1 LQGQYE
7 YSLHFRLD
15 KEGED
20 GYIVRSHGNYM
31 MNRSVSTDLELEAGT
46 YSVLMKITAKRYTTW
61 PTPEETLRNS
71 CKTRQ
76 EKLVQI
82 GLAYDLA
89 HARGQ
94 VKETEEEK
102 KEKAEKEEKAKAAA
116 IKKKREE
123 ARKLKYKEWVSHKK
137 QVERRNREKQRAEE
151 HKRKKAEAAEAAVA
165 ATTPDE
171 SRKDKDTPAETV
183 EASKDDKPAAEVVE
197 AGKNDKPTTEVV
209 EASNDDKPAAE
220 AVEASKD
227 DKPATE
233 VVDEQAG
240 AAAKSEPAPASS
252 EPEAAKSEAPAT
264 APAAA
269 DPPPAKADHPTVKP
283 DTATE
288 AKDLTTQAKID
299 QFNKDLQAV
308 QENNPTLPAPGAP
321 TEISDTDSIHSFSS
335 SIISD
340 LDFDPEA
347 VDPAP
352 VEVAAEEVDE
362 ENEEFANDPWNAVC
376 VVGLSVFSKVGEGK
390 GVSIRV
396 VRPKEVGEG
405 ETELDL
411 DDPSRGM
418 TEEGVKEGEAKDG
431 ETTGRKRVGDE
442 TKGEENKHGEV
453 IENGS

>member
-171 SRKDKDTPAETV
+171 SRKDKDTPAET
-183 EASKDDKPAAEVVE
+183 
-197 AGKNDKPTTEVV
+197 V

>member
-197 AGKNDKPTTEVV
+197 AGKN
-209 EASNDDKPAAE
+209 
-220 AVEASKD
+220 

>member
-1 LQGQYE
+1 MQGQYE

-171 SRKDKDTPAETV
+171 SRKDKDTPAET
-183 EASKDDKPAAEVVE
+183 
-197 AGKNDKPTTEVV
+197 V